1 MTAPPFTLTG
11 FADEIDADL
20 ETQLDLLE
28 SLGIDYLDLRSVW
41 GTNVLDLDPDE
52 LATIERELDERGMGV
67 SAIGSP
73 IGKIDITDPFDPHM
87 DRFETALN
95 RAARFDADYIRLFS
109 YWMPDDEDPAE
120 YRTEVM
126 RRMQRKTE
134 LATDA
139 GVVLLHEN
147 EKDIYGDTPDRVR
160 DIATTVD
167 SPYLK
172 TIFDPANYLEVGVQP
187 YPAALLQTVETI
199 EFLHIK
205 DAVRGERG
213 EIRAA
218 GEGDGRI
225 TETLDALAARGFS
238 GFASLEPHLASF
250 DEKGGFSGPE
260 AFEYATESL
269 RDCLADAGV
278 RHR

>member
-109 YWMPDDEDPAE
+109 YWMPEDEDPAE

-134 LATDA
+134 LAADA

-167 SPYLK
+167 SPYLQ

-187 YPAALLQTVETI
+187 YPDALLQTVETI

-225 TETLDALAARGFS
+225 TETLDALAARGFT
-238 GFASLEPHLASF
+238 GFASLEPHLASA